1 MNKIYT
7 VAILGA
13 GSRGADAYGSLINEQ
28 KDKFNIVSICDIR
41 TERLTRFGELFGV
54 DNSQLF
60 TSEEEF
66 FKEKRADL
74 LVIASPDADHYRHM
88 MKAFELGYDVLAEKP
103 ITDKEEECINLLEA
117 QKKYNVK
124 ALICHVLRYS
134 PLFTKLHE
142 VVNSG
147 IIGSLVAMNAIESP
161 GYWHQ
166 AHSYVRGNWRNSET
180 STPMILAKCCHD
192 LDLLQYYAGST
203 CKSVSSIGDL
213 RFFKEENAPKNSTT
227 RCSTCSLINECPYS
241 AKRVYVDRWHDVG
254 EPKDTWPFNVV
265 VSAPVTE
272 EKLYEAI
279 KTGPYGQ
286 CAFHCDNNVVD
297 NQIVMMDFD
306 NGVKAEL
313 TMTAFASG
321 RRYHLFGT
329 LGNVLLDGDTITI
342 TVFGDKEKTKTL
354 KLADLIEKG
363 HAHGGGDKRLIDTL
377 YGMLSGTAKQDTS
390 LAASIE
396 SHLIGIR
403 AEESRLLGGK
413 LLKVHK

>member
-1 MNKIYT
+1 
-7 VAILGA
+7 
-13 GSRGADAYGSLINEQ
+13 
-28 KDKFNIVSICDIR
+28 
-41 TERLTRFGELFGV
+41 
-54 DNSQLF
+54 
-60 TSEEEF
+60 
-66 FKEKRADL
+66 
-74 LVIASPDADHYRHM
+74 
-88 MKAFELGYDVLAEKP
+88 
-103 ITDKEEECINLLEA
+103 
-117 QKKYNVK
+117 
-124 ALICHVLRYS
+124 
-134 PLFTKLHE
+134 
-142 VVNSG
+142 
-147 IIGSLVAMNAIESP
+147 
-161 GYWHQ
+161 
-166 AHSYVRGNWRNSET
+166 
-180 STPMILAKCCHD
+180 MILAKCCHD

-227 RCSTCSLINECPYS
+227 RCSTCPLINECPYS

-313 TMTAFASG
+313 TMTAFAGG

-342 TVFGDKEKTKTL
+342 TVFGDKEKTQTL
-354 KLADLIEKG
+354 KLSDLIEKG